1 MGKTRIAMGYV
12 VNHFAF
18 TGEGKKPRV
27 LYVSVTSL
35 FEDVVRDSDVG
46 GDRLQVQHTTDNT
59 QTRKIF
65 NFILLYNRNSGDLT
79 GKGKEP
85 KATRFIFDSDKNTLI
100 L

>member
-46 GDRLQVQHTTDNT
+46 GDRLQPSSSTDNT
-59 QTRKIF
+59 RKILQQEQRRPHRQGQGAQSDTF
-65 NFILLYNRNSGDLT
+65 YI
-79 GKGKEP
+79 
-85 KATRFIFDSDKNTLI
+85 RF
-100 L
+100 